1 MSSPASLSALA
12 DPMALARLQVLLV
25 PVHRDGTEPLL
36 EPVFEHW
43 SQLFRNHHTLRGDEI
58 VHSGTQGSPA
68 HRRGAPESPR
78 SRFLPSAPGTSISR
92 AAGASTV
99 QLAFPSQPPAKHLY
113 ALNLLRMS
121 AFPLVV
127 IGIAVDDVEGYSV
140 GKETPTQDKAA
151 AAQVWIQ
158 TFTQVLSGIMPPS
171 SAFPLV
177 KRLVLVPSQLPVAD
191 PRGTPGSSSVGT
203 PRASVAG
210 SRSPTSSFIRH
221 APSEGGDSWVT
232 KLLGEAIGEVY
243 GELGELVASLES
255 QIGMKTLSSTLLPS
269 LCALPEQGNTTPRSS
284 VPSQA
289 SGSASPR
296 HSRQSSGM
304 VRTNSMPAV
313 PTITR
318 HPTRTL
324 TPGGRPTSVQGPSAP
339 PIQSSTISP
348 AAPSPSTLVSSNPFK
363 RSSMLSSPFNR
374 ASSAG
379 TPVASKESKD
389 SMGVTRFTSAPLT
402 GIGGGRLLKLL
413 GDMYLLTGRYND
425 AVKCYDE
432 AAEKSRAVGDV
443 LWEAL
448 AREGRAVAGIG
459 EAWEARDGSTHS
471 TPFPSSPV
479 PVEILSH
486 YLSALA
492 CLSRAP
498 LPFPPNSTI
507 LSPSPKR
514 ASLSLL
520 PTITPSPTQVGTGEG
535 LLAYLYST
543 LCIRISHFVL
553 TIFAAGG
560 WGSIAVSSLISQT
573 LPHSFPPLIE
583 DGNAGG
589 IRTRNLA
596 LSQLAS
602 ESQLTRHSILGHAE
616 AGVASFRKAMT
627 KPEQLA
633 VYVEVVRIA
642 RWLDIKRKEALATR
656 EVLKL
661 IGAIIVEGREE
672 YHRLFSQAAARAQGT
687 DSSGTEGATVYG
699 LGTQVPNAVA
709 RRKETTDGNF
719 GIVELVERICAVLGV
734 DLLSLGDPNKGYEAS
749 KPMQDQGEP
758 HFGWPDL
765 QVEVIKEAITIAES
779 LPDPLS
785 VVRLCLSAL
794 HSLHPYLS
802 QANQAQLCK
811 LYVQAI
817 SILRRRAMEI
827 GTLPWWIPGR
837 MVLCVEIAS
846 LTPNKAPFEHARV
859 EIVQAQKAQGA
870 KDPFLYN
877 PRLKAVEQGKTV
889 LVANE
894 QVDVFVTLANPLAV
908 DLEIQDLSLLT
919 SGSPFVTNPLPL
931 VLPASSVQTVRV
943 TGNAPATGSLQIR
956 GVNIRLSDGSS
967 AEFLVPIMDVSGPKG
982 SSKRRSA
989 ALADLAKVKRQGL
1002 EARDSVVLGTD
1013 ALPVT
1018 EDDGQ
1023 WIECNVVE
1031 EQPLLWIKKT
1041 SLNHGT
1047 VMLYDGEMSVI
1058 RITVENSSPVP
1069 VDFVK
1074 LSFEDSVTR
1083 EAQYL
1088 LADGEQTP
1096 QKAYEL
1102 DYDISKQP
1110 IFTWDNKAPLSIPP
1124 GGRTTLSV
1132 QVLGKVGCTDGT
1144 IYIDYGFVNRAES
1157 TSSFYTRRLTYPVLF
1172 TVYRTLE
1179 CFALDLV
1186 SMRSDSQAEAR
1197 QRLANGTTP
1206 RSTTFATSSDEEL
1219 KRALARGD
1227 DRSVLFCIN
1236 VRNVF
1241 SVPFEVAL
1249 ATTEGESGSVVTRLV
1264 PPGATERLVLPIQ
1277 RQSLS
1282 AELRAQPIPSAG
1294 RQYVVDKQKKTAAEI
1309 ALEREAFWY
1318 RERLFEMVNVS
1329 WREPGSLR
1337 AGHLSLRGQP
1347 LTAAHVDSLRLNE
1360 VVVSLSV
1367 TPRDAD
1373 GPKAM
1378 DFVDLRITVTNHL
1391 ERKLSPYVRLEALPT
1406 SSTDTSWSVP
1416 APPPAPR
1423 RFSSLP
1429 ATPMPLPKTV
1439 AFDGVL
1445 AATLPSLGPGDSA
1458 SHVVGAIL
1466 LASGSYTFRAAAEE
1480 VSQAVATAPP
1490 SVCFSPSV
1498 TVRVP

>member
-1 MSSPASLSALA
+1 MSSPAPLSALA

-25 PVHRDGTEPLL
+25 PVHRDGAEPLL
-36 EPVFEHW
+36 EPVYEHW
-43 SQLFRNHHTLRGDEI
+43 SPLFRNHHTLRGDEI
-58 VHSGTQGSPA
+58 VHSAQGSPA
-68 HRRGAPESPR
+68 HRRGVPESPR
-78 SRFLPSAPGTSISR
+78 SRFLPSAPGSSISR

-99 QLAFPSQPPAKHLY
+99 QLAFPSQPPAKHLN
-113 ALNLLRMS
+113 ALSLLRMS

-127 IGIAVDDVEGYSV
+127 IGIGVDDVNGYSV
-140 GKETPTQDKAA
+140 GNETPTQDKTA
-151 AAQVWIQ
+151 AAQAWAQ
-158 TFTQVLSGIMPPS
+158 TFTQVLAGIMPPT

-177 KRLVLVPSQLPVAD
+177 KRLVLVPSQLPASD
-191 PRGTPGSSSVGT
+191 PRSPARGT
-203 PRASVAG
+203 PRASSLGTPRG
-210 SRSPTSSFIRH
+210 SITRSGSPTFSFIRH

-255 QIGMKTLSSTLLPS
+255 QAGMKTLSSTLLPS
-269 LCALPEQGNTTPRSS
+269 LCGIPEQGNTTPRSS
-284 VPSQA
+284 IQSPT
-289 SGSASPR
+289 SGSASPS
-296 HSRQSSGM
+296 HSRRSSGM
-304 VRTNSMPAV
+304 IRTNSMPAV
-313 PTITR
+313 PTTTR
-318 HPTRTL
+318 HPARTL

-348 AAPSPSTLVSSNPFK
+348 ATPLPTSANPFK

-379 TPVASKESKD
+379 TPAASKENKD
-389 SMGVTRFTSAPLT
+389 SMSVTRLTSAPLT
-402 GIGGGRLLKLL
+402 GIAGGRLLKLL
-413 GDMYLLTGRYND
+413 GDMYLLTGKYND
-425 AVKCYDE
+425 AIKCYDE
-432 AAEKSRAVGDV
+432 GAEKSRVVGDV

-459 EAWEARDGSTHS
+459 EAWEGRDGSTHS
-471 TPFPSSPV
+471 TPFPSSPI

-498 LPFPPNSTI
+498 LPFPPSSTI
-507 LSPSPKR
+507 LSPSPQR
-514 ASLSLL
+514 DSLSL
-520 PTITPSPTQVGTGEG
+520 PPPVAPSPTQVGTGEG
-535 LLAYLYST
+535 LLAYLYSA

-560 WGSIAVSSLISQT
+560 WGSIAVSSLIAHT
-573 LPHSFPPLIE
+573 LPRSFPPLVE
-583 DGNAGG
+583 DGN
-589 IRTRNLA
+589 IRNLRTRHLA
-596 LSQLAS
+596 LAQLAS

-627 KPEQLA
+627 KPEQLS
-633 VYVEVVRIA
+633 VFVEVVRIA
-642 RWLDIKRKEALATR
+642 RWLEMGRKEAAVTR
-656 EVLKL
+656 QVLKL
-661 IGAIIVEGREE
+661 VAAIVVEGREE
-672 YHRLFSQAAARAQGT
+672 HRRLLSQTIARAQGA
-687 DSSGTEGATVYG
+687 DSSRIDGAAVYG
-699 LGTQVPNAVA
+699 LGVTIPAVVA
-709 RRKETTDGNF
+709 RRKDTADGNC
-719 GIVELVERICAVLGV
+719 GIAELVERVCAVLGV
-734 DLLSLGDPNKGYEAS
+734 DVLSFGDPRKEYEVS
-749 KPMQDQGEP
+749 RPREYQDEP

-779 LPDPLS
+779 LPDQLS
-785 VVRLCLSAL
+785 VVRLCVSAL
-794 HSLHPYLS
+794 HSLHPYL
-802 QANQAQLCK
+802 NQSNQTQLSK

-817 SILRRRAMEI
+817 ATLRRRAIEM
-827 GTLPWWIPGR
+827 GPLPWWIPGR
-837 MVLCVEIAS
+837 MVLSVEIAS
-846 LTPNKAPFEHARV
+846 LTPNKVPFEHTRA
-859 EIVQAQKAQGA
+859 EIVPTDKKKGA

-894 QVDVFVTLANPLAV
+894 QVDVFVTLRNPLAV

-931 VLPASSVQTVRV
+931 VLPALSVQTVRV
-943 TGNAPATGSLQIR
+943 TGNAPVPGALQVR
-956 GVNIRLSDGSS
+956 GVNIRLADGSS
-967 AEFLVPIMDVSGPKG
+967 AEFLVPIVDVSGQKSG
-982 SSKRRSA
+982 SKRRSA
-989 ALADLAKVKRQGL
+989 VLADLAKVKRQGL
-1002 EARDSVVLGTD
+1002 EARRSVTLGTD
-1013 ALPVT
+1013 AIPVS
-1018 EDDGQ
+1018 EDDRQ
-1023 WIECNVVE
+1023 WLECTVVE

-1047 VMLYDGEMSVI
+1047 VMLYDGETSVI
-1058 RITVENSSPVP
+1058 RITVENSSAVP

-1088 LADGEQTP
+1088 LSDGEQTP

-1110 IFTWDNKAPLSIPP
+1110 VFTWDNTAPLSMPP
-1124 GGRTTLSV
+1124 GGRATLSV

-1144 IYIDYGFVNRAES
+1144 IHVDYGFVNRAES
-1157 TSSFYTRRLTYPVLF
+1157 SGAFYTRRLTYPVLF

-1179 CFALDLV
+1179 CFALDLA

-1206 RSTTFATSSDEEL
+1206 RSTKFATSSDEEL

-1249 ATTEGESGSVVTRLV
+1249 AAAESETGSVVTRLV

-1282 AELRAQPIPSAG
+1282 PELRAQPIPSAG
-1294 RQYVVDKQKKTAAEI
+1294 RQYVVDKKKKTADEL
-1309 ALEREAFWY
+1309 ALERETFWY
-1318 RERLFEMVNVS
+1318 RERLLEMVNVS
-1329 WREPGSLR
+1329 WREPSSLR
-1337 AGHLSLRGQP
+1337 AGRLSLREQS
-1347 LTAAHVDSLRLNE
+1347 LTTVHLDALRLNE
-1360 VVVSLSV
+1360 VAVSLSV
-1367 TPRDAD
+1367 IPRNND

-1378 DFVDLRITVTNHL
+1378 DFVDLHITVTNHL
-1391 ERKLSPYVRLEALPT
+1391 ERSLRPYVRLEALPT

-1423 RFSSLP
+1423 RLSSLP

-1458 SHVVGAIL
+1458 SHTVGAIL

-1490 SVCFSPSV
+1490 SVCFSPSM
-1498 TVRVP
+1498 TVHIP